1 MSDNFNVADKC
12 PCGSGKTYGECC
24 EPYITGKA
32 KAPTAEALMRARYTA
47 YVVHN
52 IDFIINT
59 CETGEKIA
67 EIDRKATED
76 WSNKSTWHGLKI
88 LRTEKGGTED
98 EEGFVEFEATY
109 TQKGIRDIH
118 HEIGGFK
125 KINGE
130 WLYSEGLLRPTTVV
144 REGRKI
150 GRNEPCPCGSGKK
163 YKQCCGKNI

>member
-1 MSDNFNVADKC
+1 MSETIDLC
-12 PCGSGKTYGECC
+12 PCGSGKKYSECC
-24 EPYITGKA
+24 EPIIKRTT

-47 YVVHN
+47 YVVHE
-52 IDFIINT
+52 IDFIIDS
-59 CETGEKIA
+59 CEKGEKIA

-88 LRTEKGGTED
+88 LRTENPKED
-98 EEGFVEFEATY
+98 EAIVEFEATY

-118 HEIGGFK
+118 HEIAGFR
-125 KINGE
+125 KIDGE

-144 REGRKI
+144 REGKKV

-163 YKQCCGKNI
+163 YKQCWGGEKKKKK